1 MMNSKINVLDSHF
14 EELVSQSYN
23 KFKIIKENIKALSN
37 QFEEEKL
44 KEEHSLEK
52 KMNYIKNLEKK
63 IKERFDDER
72 AKREEEES
80 RIFNIINHR
89 FKMLLNEI
97 NNESRNRI
105 DSIENLKMYL
115 DTQNKDNPDLN
126 KNLIKE
132 KNIRIENDNEINEK
146 INQEIYKMENTIK
159 KEKKTRQE
167 SVSSL

>member
-97 NNESRNRI
+97 TNESRNRI
-105 DSIENLKMYL
+105 DSVENLKMY
-115 DTQNKDNPDLN
+115 
-126 KNLIKE
+126 
-132 KNIRIENDNEINEK
+132 
-146 INQEIYKMENTIK
+146 
-159 KEKKTRQE
+159 
-167 SVSSL
+167 